1 MKPLKL
7 SIESSAP
14 ILTLVDYNKI
24 FHKLDELHTIHT
36 VFYNDLELRIS
47 HWTDRHL
54 IGDLFL
60 SLVSSIVG
68 ICDEQLPTTDYQPTV
83 GQQPANSWPNV
94 G

>member
-14 ILTLVDYNKI
+14 ILTSVDYNKI

-36 VFYNDLELRIS
+36 VFYNDLEARVS

-60 SLVSSIVG
+60 SLVSLILRDKSRNHYEFVFIF
-68 ICDEQLPTTDYQPTV
+68 
-83 GQQPANSWPNV
+83 
-94 G
+94 